1 MENFEIVTQKT
12 DTETEF
18 IWCATKDLKLKV
30 IPPKLRS
37 FDYEDNAPLII
48 SASFYG
54 INCDNTVNANQSEI
68 FDFEILDYEKGYFK
82 EWSIDLFMEA
92 IDYYCKVRAK
102 NEPVISY
109 GSDHRFYPFGGE

>member
-18 IWCATKDLKLKV
+18 IWCPAKDLKLKV
-30 IPPKLRS
+30 IPSNLRS
-37 FDYEDNAPLII
+37 IDYNDNAHLIM

-54 INCDNTVNANQSEI
+54 TNSDETINVNQSKI
-68 FDFEILDYEKGYFK
+68 FDFEILDYEKGYSK
-82 EWSIDLFMEA
+82 AWSIDLFMEA
-92 IDYYCKVRAK
+92 IDYYCKVRSK